1 MKKAQWSEYEK
12 FIILLDKYNRPGC
25 NRGFQAYQDYRIV
38 INVLNDVVKG
48 KSPDSY
54 IYEDRIVDLG
64 VTKSIVMKIIDK
76 IDRGQWSEE
85 IRSVAIRLK
94 LENLVVPFN
103 GEWVIPV
110 DSSIS

>member
-1 MKKAQWSEYEK
+1 MKRSQWSEHEK
-12 FIILLDKYNRPGC
+12 FIVMLDKHNQPGC
-25 NRGFQAYQDYRIV
+25 NRGFLAFVDYKTV
-38 INVLNDVVKG
+38 INVLNDVIKC

-64 VTKSIVMKIIDK
+64 VTKSTVMKIIDK

>member
-1 MKKAQWSEYEK
+1 M
-12 FIILLDKYNRPGC
+12 
-25 NRGFQAYQDYRIV
+25 
-38 INVLNDVVKG
+38 NDVVKG

-64 VTKSIVMKIIDK
+64 VTKSTVMKIIDK

>member
-1 MKKAQWSEYEK
+1 MKRAQWSEYEK
-12 FIILLDKYNRPGC
+12 FIILLDKYNSPGC

-64 VTKSIVMKIIDK
+64 VTKSTVMKIIDK

-85 IRSVAIRLK
+85 IRFVAIRLK